1 MKLPTIRRNNITEYS
16 NIKIITIDGPASSGK
31 GTVAK
36 LLAHKLG
43 FHYLDSGSIYRA
55 LALFTLNKH
64 LDINNGIDNIVSLI
78 DSMQLEFKNNE
89 IYLNNELV
97 SEQLR
102 DETVGMLASKIAS
115 FALVRNKLLNYQ
127 RSFAKNPGL
136 VTDGRDMGSIVFPE
150 AYLKIFLTASAEKRA
165 ERRYKQLQFLHKS
178 GIIGS
183 ILEDIKARDKQD
195 SERGVAPLS
204 YDDSFFVLDNSELS
218 IEQTVET
225 IYGLLTT

>member
-1 MKLPTIRRNNITEYS
+1 MPYVMMKLPTIRRNNITEYS

-97 SEQLR
+97 KCIKCR
-102 DETVGMLASKIAS
+102 
-115 FALVRNKLLNYQ
+115 KLLYNCELLCYIL
-127 RSFAKNPGL
+127 L
-136 VTDGRDMGSIVFPE
+136 VHLPINT
-150 AYLKIFLTASAEKRA
+150 T
-165 ERRYKQLQFLHKS
+165 S
-178 GIIGS
+178 G
-183 ILEDIKARDKQD
+183 
-195 SERGVAPLS
+195 
-204 YDDSFFVLDNSELS
+204 
-218 IEQTVET
+218 
-225 IYGLLTT
+225 